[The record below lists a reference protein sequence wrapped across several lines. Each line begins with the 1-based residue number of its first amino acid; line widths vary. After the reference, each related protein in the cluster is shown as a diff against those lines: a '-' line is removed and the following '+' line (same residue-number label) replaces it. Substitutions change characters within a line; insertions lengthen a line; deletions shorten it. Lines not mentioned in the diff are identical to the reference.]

1 MTLGEIK
8 AEALRLMHIDMDVDE
23 ETVGNIEFDDNFG
36 VLYSGIVGAV
46 NRALSDLEARRILPL
61 KRVLLG
67 EAYSMCM
74 LPPGTCERH
83 EVLAAGDEGGP
94 PYKRKAVAGQAAY
107 FPLDGIADLSLPA
120 RLTVMGEGYV
130 VEDCPYAFE
139 AGRLRVMDYD
149 KGAAYELLY
158 HPSPARVKRDTP
170 NSTVLDL
177 PEVLAAALPY
187 YVKADVFRIDEPG
200 EANDARNW
208 YENAVAQY
216 ASLLHN
222 GPQGSVI
229 NAFEGVF

>member
-8 AEALRLMHIDMDVDE
+8 AEALRLMHIDMDVEE

-61 KRVLLG
+61 KRALLG
-67 EAYSMCM
+67 EPQR
-74 LPPGTCERH
+74 LVGD
-83 EVLAAGDEGGP
+83 AAE
-94 PYKRKAVAGQAAY
+94 

-120 RLTVMGEGYV
+120 RLTVIGEGYV

-170 NSTVLDL
+170 NSTVLEL

-222 GPQGSVI
+222 GPQGSVL

>member
-8 AEALRLMHIDMDVDE
+8 AEALRLMHIDTDVEE

-61 KRVLLG
+61 KRALLG
-67 EAYSMCM
+67 EAQR
-74 LPPGTCERH
+74 L
-83 EVLAAGDEGGP
+83 VGD
-94 PYKRKAVAGQAAY
+94 VAE

-120 RLTVMGEGYV
+120 RLTVIGEGYV
-130 VEDCPYAFE
+130 VEDCPYTFE

-170 NSTVLDL
+170 NSTEIAL

>member
-8 AEALRLMHIDMDVDE
+8 AEALRLMHIDMDVDA

-61 KRVLLG
+61 KRALLG
-67 EAYSMCM
+67 EAYSRRPQNGASRTSQNGASRTS
-74 LPPGTCERH
+74 PPTVEVCE
-83 EVLAAGDEGGP
+83 
-94 PYKRKAVAGQAAY
+94 AVAGQVVY

-120 RLTVMGEGYV
+120 RLTVIGEGYV
-130 VEDCPYAFE
+130 VEDCPYTFE

-158 HPSPARVKRDTP
+158 HPRPARVKRDTP
-170 NSTVLDL
+170 NGTVLEI
-177 PEVLAAALPY
+177 PEVLVAALPY